1 MNQYLNEHALL
12 YISKMRNEKA
22 KPDPIRVARLV
33 RAIRLSQFLGLII
46 RWAR

>member
-22 KPDPIRVARLV
+22 KPSHRRIIGV
-33 RAIRLSQFLGLII
+33 RLSQFLGLISHWT
-46 RWAR
+46 R